1 MMRND
6 QLLTNELWL
15 LMHVF
20 VLVILLADQGRMR
33 RLAGHTKSS
42 VWYMEAEDQRKT
54 TILWLYMLL
63 TIDWM
68 WVIGGPL

>member
-1 MMRND
+1 MRND

-15 LMHVF
+15 FMHLF

-33 RLAGHTKSS
+33 RLAGHAKSS